1 VDRLEQIAG
10 RLARVVGSDQSPDQ
24 ILESASLLTELAREV
39 EAGQIESAE
48 PSARE
53 RPRTVLLVSADSA
66 ERLSIRSF
74 LDKLGCAVLEVRS
87 GAAALGICAADPGPI
102 DLLVTGM
109 LLPDMSG
116 RELAERVVLLRPS
129 LAVLSVSGEA
139 GGDLA
144 SGLAEALELEYAG

>member
-1 VDRLEQIAG
+1 MERLEQIAG
-10 RLARVVGSDQSPDQ
+10 RVARAVGSEQSPDQ
-24 ILESASLLTELAREV
+24 ILESASLLAELAREV
-39 EAGQIESAE
+39 EAAQNESEE
-48 PSARE
+48 PRARE
-53 RPRTVLLVSADSA
+53 RPRTVLLVSVDAA
-66 ERLSIRSF
+66 ERFPIRAL
-74 LDKLGCAVLEVRS
+74 LDKLGCAVLDVRS

-116 RELAERVVLLRPS
+116 RELAERVAILRPS

-139 GGDLA
+139 GEDLA